1 MTRALSIALLGAA
14 LMSAPWAAAQPAGA
28 AEWSTQKNS
37 QRGVT
42 VDVTPVDL
50 SASAK
55 TWDFKVVLD
64 THSQELND
72 DLTKSAVLLD
82 PSANSYLPVAW
93 EGAGP
98 GGHRRE
104 GVLRFKPIVP
114 RPASVEL
121 RIQRTGET
129 TPRSFRWP
137 LQ

>member
-1 MTRALSIALLGAA
+1 MNTLKVFFTACVVAAMAL
-14 LMSAPWAAAQPAGA
+14 APAAA
-28 AEWSTQKNS
+28 AELGMQKNS
-37 QRGVT
+37 QSGVT
-42 VDVTPVDL
+42 VDVTPADL
-50 SASAK
+50 SAGAK
-55 TWDFKVVLD
+55 SWDFKLVLD

-72 DLTKSAVLLD
+72 DLIRTAVLLD
-82 PSANSYLPVAW
+82 PSANSYVPVAW

-98 GGHRRE
+98 GAHHRE

>member
-1 MTRALSIALLGAA
+1 MMHILKPFLIACVITAMSLAPAA
-14 LMSAPWAAAQPAGA
+14 A
-28 AEWSTQKNS
+28 AEWGTQKNS
-37 QRGVT
+37 QSGVT
-42 VDVTPVDL
+42 VDVTPADL
-50 SASAK
+50 SAGAK

-64 THSQELND
+64 THSQDLND
-72 DLTKSAVLLD
+72 DLTKTVVLLD

-98 GGHRRE
+98 GAHHRE

-121 RIQRTGET
+121 RIQRAGET
-129 TPRSFRWP
+129 MPRSFRWP

>member
-1 MTRALSIALLGAA
+1 MRVFEPFFIACLITAI
-14 LMSAPWAAAQPAGA
+14 SPATAVA
-28 AEWSTQKNS
+28 AEWATQKNS
-37 QRGVT
+37 QSGVT

-55 TWDFKVVLD
+55 TWDFKLVLD
-64 THSQELND
+64 THSQDLND
-72 DLTKSAVLLD
+72 DLTKTAVLLD
-82 PSANSYLPVAW
+82 ASTQSYLPVAW

-98 GGHRRE
+98 GAHHRE
-104 GVLRFKPIVP
+104 GVLRFRPIDP

-121 RIQRTGET
+121 RIQRAGET

>member
-1 MTRALSIALLGAA
+1 MTHILKPFFIACVITAMSLAPAA
-14 LMSAPWAAAQPAGA
+14 A
-28 AEWSTQKNS
+28 AEWDTQKNS

-42 VDVTPVDL
+42 VEVTPVDL
-50 SASAK
+50 SAGAK

-64 THSQELND
+64 THSQDLND
-72 DLTKSAVLLD
+72 DLTKTAVLLD

-98 GGHRRE
+98 GGHHRE

-121 RIQRTGET
+121 QIQRVGET

>member
-1 MTRALSIALLGAA
+1 MSTLKLLFTACVVAAMAL
-14 LMSAPWAAAQPAGA
+14 APAAA
-28 AEWSTQKNS
+28 AELGMQKNS
-37 QRGVT
+37 QSGVT
-42 VDVTPVDL
+42 VDVTPADL
-50 SASAK
+50 SAGAK
-55 TWDFKVVLD
+55 SWDFKLVLD

-72 DLTKSAVLLD
+72 DLIRTAVLLD

-98 GGHRRE
+98 GAHHRE

-121 RIQRTGET
+121 RIQRAGET
-129 TPRSFRWP
+129 TPRSFRWA

>member
-1 MTRALSIALLGAA
+1 MSTLKLLFTACVVAAMAL
-14 LMSAPWAAAQPAGA
+14 APAAA
-28 AEWSTQKNS
+28 AELGMQKNS
-37 QRGVT
+37 QSGVT
-42 VDVTPVDL
+42 VDVTPADL
-50 SASAK
+50 SAGAK
-55 TWDFKVVLD
+55 RWDFKLVLD

-72 DLTKSAVLLD
+72 DLIRTAVLLD

-98 GGHRRE
+98 GAHHRE

-121 RIQRTGET
+121 RIQRAGET
-129 TPRSFRWP
+129 TPRSFRWA